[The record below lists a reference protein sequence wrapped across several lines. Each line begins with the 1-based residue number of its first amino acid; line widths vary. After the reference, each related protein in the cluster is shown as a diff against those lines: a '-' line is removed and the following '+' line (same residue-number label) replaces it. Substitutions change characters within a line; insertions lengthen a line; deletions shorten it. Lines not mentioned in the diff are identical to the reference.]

1 MAGQAVHRPGPP
13 CALLQGLVRLT
24 VDSSINEQAASDRRA
39 AVLSMSSLVLSA
51 ELAFFEPVIGFITN
65 DVSIQAAFAFVPI
78 FLALVMPGLYLLWR
92 RAHGARPGPGLNQAS
107 ASRRASQASA
117 TPRLPPSRNADSCMK
132 ICGWSW

>member
-65 DVSIQAAFAFVPI
+65 DVSIQAAFAFVAV
-78 FLALVMPGLYLLWR
+78 FFAVAMPGLYLLWR
-92 RAHGARPGPGLNQAS
+92 RAYVPHPLPGPA
-107 ASRRASQASA
+107 AAPAVA
-117 TPRLPPSRNADSCMK
+117 A
-132 ICGWSW
+132 